1 MSGETHTGMAPQ
13 LIMSLSEDVKGT
25 EYVIS
30 KARETMMRR
39 KEDTFGYYEP
49 ARNLLSSIK
58 RTREE
63 FRKKSSDT
71 LDLIKRETEEMKE
84 IQGLNEAALRELDTT
99 KAELERQSQLVDD
112 SPIMIAVRGIAAMF
126 PFVLFSLVYLSK

>member
-1 MSGETHTGMAPQ
+1 MGMAPQ
-13 LIMSLSEDVKGT
+13 LIMSLSADVKGT

-39 KEDTFGYYEP
+39 KEDAYSYYEP
-49 ARNLLSSIK
+49 ARNLLASIK

-63 FRKKSSDT
+63 FRKKTSDT

-84 IQGLNEAALRELDTT
+84 IQRLNEAALRELHTT
-99 KAELERQSQLVDD
+99 RDELERQSQFVDD
-112 SPIMIAVRGIAAMF
+112 SPVMIAVRGVAAML
-126 PFVLFSLVYLSK
+126 PFVLFSLVQLSK